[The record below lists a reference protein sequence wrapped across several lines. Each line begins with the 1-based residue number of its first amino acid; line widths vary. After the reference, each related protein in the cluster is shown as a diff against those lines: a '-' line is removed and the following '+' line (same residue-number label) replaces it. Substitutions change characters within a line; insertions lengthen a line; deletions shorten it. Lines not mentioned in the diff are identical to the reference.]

1 METSDQ
7 QPKET
12 NTMTT
17 TSIRNM
23 PASKA
28 YGVRA
33 DELLALVKGLEADV
47 TNSLV
52 DAQAADWGQIGD
64 LGRALELAQ
73 QLRDLLRSKVN

>member
-1 METSDQ
+1 
-7 QPKET
+7 
-12 NTMTT
+12 MTT
-17 TSIRNM
+17 PSIRNL

-52 DAQAADWGQIGD
+52 DAQAADWAHIGD

-73 QLRDLLRSKVN
+73 QLRDLLRGKAN

>member
-1 METSDQ
+1 
-7 QPKET
+7 
-12 NTMTT
+12 MTAT
-17 TSIRNM
+17 IIQNL

-33 DELLALVKGLEADV
+33 DELLALVKGLESYV

-52 DAQAADWGQIGD
+52 GAQAADWGQIGD

-73 QLRDLLRSKVN
+73 QLRDLLRGKAN